1 MRAHRL
7 IFAAMTAL
15 NDRESVI
22 DLVTVQDYLDSHNQL
37 EDAGGIAAVVE
48 LADAVPSASSIVYY
62 AKIVAEKAQLRR
74 LIDTAESIAER
85 GYNDQADVPALLETA
100 SDEMLQVADTTNRSG
115 FRPIKDILNQAMTD
129 IDKLY
134 QNDSDVTG
142 LPTGFKDLDKITT
155 GLHEGELVIIGAR
168 PAMGKTAFVLNI
180 MQNVGTK
187 TNKTVAMF
195 SLEMGAEQL
204 INRMLCSEGSI
215 DANHLRTGQLNE
227 EEWQNLMVA
236 MGSLSQAS
244 IYIDDTQA
252 CAWRRSARNA

>member
-1 MRAHRL
+1 MDNQPQIRRTPPFNKEAEQAVLGGIFLNPKKYIDAADYVTADDFYMRAHRL

-115 FRPIKDILNQAMTD
+115 FRPIKDILNQAMTE

-155 GLHEGELVIIGAR
+155 GLHEGELVIIGRGR
-168 PAMGKTAFVLNI
+168 PWGKPH
-180 MQNVGTK
+180 
-187 TNKTVAMF
+187 
-195 SLEMGAEQL
+195 
-204 INRMLCSEGSI
+204 LC
-215 DANHLRTGQLNE
+215 
-227 EEWQNLMVA
+227 
-236 MGSLSQAS
+236 
-244 IYIDDTQA
+244 
-252 CAWRRSARNA
+252 